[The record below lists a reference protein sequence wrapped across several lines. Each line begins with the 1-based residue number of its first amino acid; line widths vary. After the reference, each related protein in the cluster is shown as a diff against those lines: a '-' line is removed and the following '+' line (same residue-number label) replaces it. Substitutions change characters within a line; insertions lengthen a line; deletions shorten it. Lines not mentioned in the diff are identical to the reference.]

1 MNIRTMIDRFYDWVF
16 SLPATPQRVVG
27 FLSTFTIAF
36 SAYLLFWVVLRLV
49 SDAASW
55 SQGFGMAI
63 GTGLG
68 TAAGTPSAFRKT

>member
-1 MNIRTMIDRFYDWVF
+1 MNINTMIDRFYDWVF
-16 SLPATPQRVVG
+16 SLPATPQRIVG

-36 SAYLLFWVVLRLV
+36 LAYLLFWVVLRLG
-49 SDAASW
+49 SDASW

-68 TAAGTPSAFRKT
+68 TAAGTLSVFRKP